1 MSKSE
6 YESCLVNF
14 KRKGTLADIDKA
26 INKSETRYFSRTD
39 FIEVAV
45 KRLLAEEK
53 AAKQTKSI
61 NHQ

>member
-14 KRKGTLADIDKA
+14 KTKGTLADIDKA
-26 INKSETRYFSRTD
+26 IEKSTNRYFSRTD

-45 KRLLAEEK
+45 KKLLAEEK
-53 AAKQTKSI
+53 AASKPRK
-61 NHQ
+61 